1 MATIL
6 LPTDFS
12 DESFKAAAFAFE
24 RLGSVGDQFILLHAY
39 LAPGLSDPLM
49 PDMTVELHQVTMEGL
64 QNFEKRCRGLAGAA
78 NVRIDSV
85 ACYGTL
91 VSVIDQIGEERSAD
105 LVVIGTQGA
114 GAAHFMGGNTADV
127 VRNCELP
134 VLTVP
139 VKYRTGPFS
148 RILLADDHH
157 PFHADALKW
166 LLTMARKDNSEIVI
180 THVRTDLDKPLD
192 TGNHAAFEALFH
204 GLKHSF
210 VTVAG
215 DDVEETLR
223 IMVDDHAADM
233 VAVLHRQLGFFN
245 DLFHRSMAKQLALHV
260 DVPLLVL
267 RDRAVA

>member
-12 DESFKAAAFAFE
+12 DASFKAAAYAFE
-24 RLGSVGDQFILLHAY
+24 RLGTAGDHFILLHAY

-64 QNFEKRCRGLAGAA
+64 RNFAERCRGLAGAA
-78 NVRIDSV
+78 NVRIDTV

-91 VSVIDQIGEERSAD
+91 VAVIDQIGEERSAD
-105 LVVIGTQGA
+105 LVVIGTQGE
-114 GAAHFMGGNTADV
+114 GAARFMGGNTADV

-139 VKYRTGPFS
+139 VKYRTGAFS
-148 RILLADDHH
+148 RILLADDHQ
-157 PFHADALKW
+157 PFQADAMKW
-166 LLTMARKDNSEIVI
+166 LLTLAHKDHSEIVI
-180 THVRTDLDKPLD
+180 THVRTDLDKPMD
-192 TGNHAAFEALFH
+192 TRNHAAYEELFN
-204 GLKHSF
+204 GLNCIF

-223 IMVDDHAADM
+223 IMVEDHAADM
-233 VAVLHRQLGFFN
+233 VTVLHRQLGFFN
-245 DLFHRSMAKQLALHV
+245 DLFHRSLARQLALHV
-260 DVPLLVL
+260 DVPMLVL
-267 RDRAVA
+267 RDRAVG